1 MPLLGKISTEAQN
14 TLTEAKMIKAEEG
27 PSNLKKLVEK
37 VTSKAAKADK
47 TELVHMSNY
56 DIFLTFIYVL
66 NSDNFTY
73 SETVG
78 YCEEAK
84 KMINGWTFEKDGKRL
99 NTCIQKTNED
109 GSLTDWTCT
118 TTLTELGLTP
128 VFVNYSMK
136 FVYVAMYHF
145 LKLKKDILTQS
156 DHIKKLP
163 LPQRMKWLKD
173 VYKNSTFSNF
183 VVLAK
188 DILADAEK
196 DHAFRQDVSSKRI
209 SATEEVLKSI
219 ENGTIESI
227 IEIPKHW
234 HQYLDPRVLEPLY
247 EVVQANLISRKI
259 ELDKEEQ
266 DLLSKRNKSDLT
278 KYLYDNNLDPYSLPE
293 EKLSLLESIPNI
305 VSKIEFFKYIG
316 IPINDSL
323 TTFYES
329 LINITEEQINTLTFL
344 LSSNVLSKNTLKEKL
359 SLIITN
365 YQQLISNYEILK
377 DIIDFNNIFYNDTIL
392 LKDIKEIKAILSI
405 LKEYKLSLNNYI
417 FLLCN
422 YEYIDIYDLML
433 EQNIPLELFISICK
447 TEEPLNTIKRI
458 IVYRSIGESYV
469 TPNNFLRKEVTSE
482 SKFIC
487 KDEDLDEYIPNIV
500 EENGLNLL
508 HGSSISTIVDNNI
521 VKELDTEYQNGNTY
535 IIGDT
540 TISRPKFLRN
550 FESAQGNPNYLII
563 SLISGSILSEKE
575 YYDITNEIHKHKLK
589 K

>member
-84 KMINGWTFEKDGKRL
+84 KMINGWTLEKDGKRL

-118 TTLTELGLTP
+118 TTMTELGLTP

-209 SATEEVLKSI
+209 SATEEVLRAI
-219 ENGTIESI
+219 ETDTIESI

-247 EVVQANLISRKI
+247 EIIQTNLISRKI

-266 DLLSKRNKSDLT
+266 DLLSKRNKSELT

-305 VSKIEFFKYIG
+305 VSKIEFFKHIG

-329 LINITEEQINTLTFL
+329 LISITEEKINNLNFL
-344 LSSNVLSKNTLKEKL
+344 ISSHVLSKNTLKEKL

-422 YEYIDIYDLML
+422 YKYIDIYDLML

-563 SLISGSILSEKE
+563 SIISGSILSEKE